1 MNAHQPRRFV
11 CFVVLS
17 TLAMSSLTLTAA
29 PLDLRDPA
37 RKHRAAQITSSFEN
51 STTQLQYDYVQNI
64 TDGRG
69 LTAGRAGF
77 TSATGDLL
85 LVVERYQQLRPGN
98 ALVRFLPALRAVNG
112 SASTRGLSGFASAWK
127 AAADNDPQQRRAQDD
142 VESRLYFRPAL
153 GYARRHH
160 IVTALGQA
168 ALWDTIIQHGDGS
181 DRDGLGRILQETV
194 TAMAGSVQGNEPA
207 WILRFLAIRRTHLL
221 NAADPSTRTA
231 WRQSVGRVDALS
243 ALARHNKWTLSPP
256 LRWTVY
262 GDTFTLR

>member
-1 MNAHQPRRFV
+1 MTARQPRRFL
-11 CFVVLS
+11 CFFVLS
-17 TLAMSSLTLTAA
+17 TLALSSLSLTAA
-29 PLDLRDPA
+29 PMDLRDPA

-51 STTQLQYDYVQNI
+51 STTALQYGYVQNI

-77 TSATGDLL
+77 TSGTGDLL

-98 ALVRFLPALRAVNG
+98 RLVRFLPALRAANG
-112 SASTRGLSGFASAWK
+112 SASTRGLSGFASVWQ
-127 AAADNDPQQRRAQDD
+127 AAARSDPQQRRAQDD
-142 VESRLYFRPAL
+142 IESQLYFQPAMR
-153 GYARRHH
+153 YARRHH

-181 DRDGLGRILQETV
+181 DVDGLGRILNETV
-194 TAMAGSVQGNEPA
+194 TAMTGSVKGNEHV
-207 WILRFLAIRRTHLL
+207 WMLRFLAIRRAHLMH
-221 NAADPSTRTA
+221 AADRRTRTA
-231 WRQSVGRVDALS
+231 WRESVGRVDALN
-243 ALARHNKWTLSPP
+243 ALARHDKWTLSPP